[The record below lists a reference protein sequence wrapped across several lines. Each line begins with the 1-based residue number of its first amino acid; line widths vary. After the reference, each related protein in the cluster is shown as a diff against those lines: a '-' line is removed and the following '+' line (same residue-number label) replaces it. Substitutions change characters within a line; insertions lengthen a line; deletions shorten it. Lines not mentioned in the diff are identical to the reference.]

1 MRNAPAVPRSESAAW
16 VQQPLPP
23 NFAPLNSGAV
33 GQWFEATGARFS
45 CSLRGA
51 TEHGPPCSRPSALR
65 GRAPR
70 AGDWRF
76 ERLRARIVRGLRRLG
91 LGARGSRISLAFQ
104 GRLETQREALTVYL
118 VFVESVSVLGS
129 NRAVPKAL
137 RVREGKLVRRQI
149 CRRGSAAE
157 LDVQGS

>member
-1 MRNAPAVPRSESAAW
+1 MGRLSTAHR
-16 VQQPLPP
+16 
-23 NFAPLNSGAV
+23 
-33 GQWFEATGARFS
+33 AR
-45 CSLRGA
+45 
-51 TEHGPPCSRPSALR
+51 ALR
-65 GRAPR
+65 RCAV
-70 AGDWRF
+70 
-76 ERLRARIVRGLRRLG
+76 ERREPVIGVLSACARIVRGLRRLG